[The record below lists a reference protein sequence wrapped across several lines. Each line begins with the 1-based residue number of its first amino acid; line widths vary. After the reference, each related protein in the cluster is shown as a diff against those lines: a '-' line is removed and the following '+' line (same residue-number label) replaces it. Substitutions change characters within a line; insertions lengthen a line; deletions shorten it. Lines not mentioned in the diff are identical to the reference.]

1 MVSGATSARYP
12 SMSLA
17 TMVIGDSDVDGV
29 PPWGNPRLP
38 PPSSASAGDV
48 YPVPIPSVDDMK

>member
-1 MVSGATSARYP
+1 
-12 SMSLA
+12 MSLA

-29 PPWGNPRLP
+29 PPWGNPRP
-38 PPSSASAGDV
+38 APPSSASAGEV